1 MQLIS
6 RSAASGLIPSACR
19 RTHRPVRGVSSY
31 QCRPVLGS
39 LRSWQGIW
47 GRSTPA
53 WRGPELASFL
63 PPRPARRARGC
74 GSVHAFGASVSHRT
88 RRVCTRSPLRPVSC
102 CCCWSF
108 PLRSRARSLPATRGG
123 ALPCYRASAG
133 RVWPFPLR
141 SRAAHV
147 PCRRLEAGAALLS
160 SVSGPCRYACYLSR
174 GRRALAIFHS
184 ARTFQLLFQPA
195 FCKTLPA
202 RRQLLFRVILLL
214 HEHKIN
220 FSYLFQSQSHSHT
233 SSGEDPA
240 PTAGGRILNELKPLG
255 FYAGG
260 PANASAVLVSAV
272 SQSVQCLM
280 ELR

>member
-1 MQLIS
+1 MSGPS
-6 RSAASGLIPSACR
+6 RSGPAPRTFLAGDSR
-19 RTHRPVRGVSSY
+19 R
-31 QCRPVLGS
+31 
-39 LRSWQGIW
+39 
-47 GRSTPA
+47 
-53 WRGPELASFL
+53 
-63 PPRPARRARGC
+63 
-74 GSVHAFGASVSHRT
+74 
-88 RRVCTRSPLRPVSC
+88 CT
-102 CCCWSF
+102 
-108 PLRSRARSLPATRGG
+108 
-123 ALPCYRASAG
+123 
-133 RVWPFPLR
+133 
-141 SRAAHV
+141 
-147 PCRRLEAGAALLS
+147 ALLS

-220 FSYLFQSQSHSHT
+220 FSYLFQWQSHSHT

-272 SQSVQCLM
+272 SQSVQRLM
-280 ELR
+280 ELRQFRIPGVTDSRFTVVLCQRFSLRGSFFFSYGMESYSKWHLAFPLEADRGM